1 MAPLASC
8 LLAKIRR
15 DMSGQRM
22 KMKSK
27 IIFYQ
32 KWKRNNR
39 KNDLEKGEGVS
50 KKRPKILK
58 VDLNES

>member
-1 MAPLASC
+1 MAPPATW

-50 KKRPKILK
+50 KKR
-58 VDLNES
+58 